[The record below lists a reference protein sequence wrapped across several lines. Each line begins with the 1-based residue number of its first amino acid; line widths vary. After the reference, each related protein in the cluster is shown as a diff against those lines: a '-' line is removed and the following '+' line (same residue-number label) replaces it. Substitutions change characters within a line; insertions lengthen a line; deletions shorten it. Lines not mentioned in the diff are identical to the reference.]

1 MSLRAD
7 WFASRCVPRGR
18 SEPAGRGGIE
28 VREEKAAGDQ
38 ATGGFCERIRLDTA
52 AAGGFGLVTIST
64 SDMNRT
70 R

>member
-18 SEPAGRGGIE
+18 SELAGRGGIE

-38 ATGGFCERIRLDTA
+38 ATGFFASEFASILLRRGI
-52 AAGGFGLVTIST
+52 LV
-64 SDMNRT
+64 
-70 R
+70 